1 MDFCVVYKDG
11 TGQAGSF
18 VVSWGE
24 LLVVGTTC
32 GSTGPEALPFLFL
45 GEAKLYLSATMLFHF
60 LIIRFWWNS
69 FVRKIS

>member
-24 LLVVGTTC
+24 YYIPGI
-32 GSTGPEALPFLFL
+32 SREARRQRP
-45 GEAKLYLSATMLFHF
+45 GIEVMC
-60 LIIRFWWNS
+60 IIPC
-69 FVRKIS
+69 